1 MVDDKVIRCGRNP
14 WIFMCVYNLLGV
26 LYARA
31 ILARR
36 IYGVSNLLFLLSARN
51 VTVNTLEWTLG
62 SPSPLHTFLSPV
74 RTVTSYV
81 GYLNYRSNTVCVRV
95 HDEAAVLSDAYYIHR
110 MRIVNRRSGN
120 VVSSVVVV

>member
-51 VTVNTLEWTLG
+51 VTV
-62 SPSPLHTFLSPV
+62 
-74 RTVTSYV
+74 TSYV